1 MIGRFGA
8 ALALCAM
15 PLQMGAAQAATPA
28 DQVAQVPLDQL
39 CNMGGALG
47 LSFGTTEHG
56 VAASH
61 KPGSINRDLPAEFG
75 PFKTASV
82 EASKYSRRFA
92 SVTYIAEFASKA
104 EAMGAQKALVARLAA
119 NGWGLSSDAI
129 DGGKP
134 SAEAQLAA
142 SLAEGPVLYKGPPG
156 GMEKNEGTMLTVSH
170 FGQEVTVECMGL
182 AESGR
187 FMDEALGKM
196 PEGTPKPFFT
206 PVENMMQLN
215 PADCDD
221 PAKRIEFQ
229 KSLDRGSSLNVMPGA
244 DRVDYEERLADWKIM
259 KLSSSGKIDREEL
272 VDKIIALIANPE
284 SVENIENAMGV
295 LSSLDG
301 IDPTDE
307 AGMCRGLMKMF
318 TQTSTM
324 IAPKPGATGD
334 AITPQWRE
342 THELLDSEAK
352 RLGVSF
358 VD

>member
-1 MIGRFGA
+1 MIGRVSA
-8 ALALCAM
+8 ALAIWVMALHS
-15 PLQMGAAQAATPA
+15 GAAFAATPA
-28 DQVAQVPLDQL
+28 EQVAQVPLDQL
-39 CNMGGALG
+39 CNAGGALG

-56 VAASH
+56 VAAWH
-61 KPGSINRDLPAEFG
+61 KPGSINRDLPAEFW

-92 SVTYIAEFASKA
+92 SVNYIAEFGTKA
-104 EAMGAQKALVARLAA
+104 EAMGAQKALVTRLAA
-119 NGWGLSSDAI
+119 NGWLSSDAI
-129 DGGKP
+129 DSGRP
-134 SAEAQLAA
+134 STEAQLEAN
-142 SLAEGPVLYKGPPG
+142 LAEGPILYKGPPG
-156 GMEKNEGTMLTVSH
+156 GMENNEGTMLTVSH
-170 FGQEVTVECMGL
+170 FDKEVSVDCMGL

-196 PEGTPKPFFT
+196 PEGTPKPVFT
-206 PVENMMQLN
+206 PAENMTQLD

-229 KSLDRGSSLNVMPGA
+229 KSLDRGSSLNAMPGA

-259 KLSSSGKIDREEL
+259 KLSSSGKIEREEL
-272 VDKIIALIANPE
+272 VDKIIGLIANPE

-295 LSSLDG
+295 LSSLENV
-301 IDPTDE
+301 DPTDE

-318 TQTSTM
+318 TQTSTV

-342 THELLDSEAK
+342 THELLDREAK
-352 RLGVSF
+352 RLGVAF